1 MIHRS
6 SIAILSL
13 FFSFSLVAQQ
23 NSLLR
28 FYGNSHFSEKELLG
42 TLSGINFSLAKPD
55 IKRSVQEKLESLYF
69 NDGYFHFTIDS
80 IVSIVNEDNTAL
92 TTAIYLNEN
101 SPTVIKN
108 ITIAELDS
116 AKYSSLFEAAA
127 DLRGNVFTK
136 QSVEALIEN
145 IFNVLDDEGY
155 PFAKVNIVSITFSED
170 SIEKKF
176 EAEIY
181 LKVDKQREGRI
192 ERIEIVGNTKTNANV
207 ILRELNIQPHE
218 IYSPKKTEDIPARLN
233 RLRFFD
239 PVEEPQFYFS
249 QKDGGVL
256 RIEVKEKETNNF
268 DGVIGYFPGD
278 PKTGGGYFSGLVNV
292 SLRNLF
298 GTGRAAAFR
307 WQKIDRLSQELEVKY
322 LEPWMFDYPFQLGL
336 QLYQKK
342 QDSSFVQRK
351 YGIALDYLGFGD
363 ITLSGTLDFENVIPS
378 LNDYGYVAVLKSFS
392 VSTGIVLKYDTRDD
406 PYSPTRGILFTNA
419 FIYTKKKIESSPL
432 QLSSSGEN
440 KVVHQK
446 YIGDFNIYYELFK
459 RQVAAV
465 GLHGRAVQGSQI
477 EIPDMFYLGGTN
489 SLRGYRENQFLASVV
504 AWTNLEYR
512 FLLTRRTYLF
522 TFFDVGYF
530 SQKENTDLKIAAAS
544 TTKTGY
550 GLGLHVETGLGIL
563 NVNFAFA
570 KGDSFS
576 EGKIHFGILNEF

>member
-55 IKRSVQEKLESLYF
+55 IKRSVQEKLEPLYF